1 MEREEFS
8 DLVISAM
15 IDDMPEENY
24 NKIMAEFD
32 RLEAEFDRIIA
43 ELESFK
49 ESWSQAHPHERL

>member
-1 MEREEFS
+1 MDREEFS

-32 RLEAEFDRIIA
+32 RLEAEI
-43 ELESFK
+43 
-49 ESWSQAHPHERL
+49 ERLETELHYKEFEYL